1 MSSKKILEQST
12 GRVIELKNIYRHY
25 KGNYYY
31 VEDIAINSETEE
43 IMVIYFSLYNDEE
56 GNRMMFTQPIK
67 RFLEKLNPDV
77 HDTTIQENRFEKV
90 EFLSFKR
97 NK

>member
-1 MSSKKILEQST
+1 
-12 GRVIELKNIYRHY
+12 
-25 KGNYYY
+25 
-31 VEDIAINSETEE
+31 
-43 IMVIYFSLYNDEE
+43 
-56 GNRMMFTQPIK
+56 MMFTQPIK
-67 RFLEKLNPDV
+67 RFLEKLNPAV

>member
-12 GRVIELKNIYRHY
+12 GRVLELKNIYRHY

-67 RFLEKLNPDV
+67 RFLEQLNPEV
-77 HDTTIQENRFEKV
+77 YDTTIQETRFEKV

>member
-1 MSSKKILEQST
+1 MSKKILEQST

-67 RFLEKLNPDV
+67 RFLEQLNPEV
-77 HDTTIQENRFEKV
+77 HDTTIQKTRFEKV
-90 EFLSFKR
+90 EFFII
-97 NK
+97 